1 VVFDKD
7 KTATAAYQLKQLSLS
22 CTWNLN
28 SGLFLTTIQSPKG
41 TVLRYH

>member
-28 SGLFLTTIQSPKG
+28 SGLIIERILSCL
-41 TVLRYH
+41 LRVVYF

>member
-7 KTATAAYQLKQLSLS
+7 KTATAAYQLKQLSLN

-28 SGLFLTTIQSPKG
+28 SGYISEEI
-41 TVLRYH
+41 VS